1 MVGLTVCVKVLWGLG
16 FRVRVYV
23 LVLVSGLR
31 GLGFWVLGLTICVR
45 VLGGWGLGLGLMG
58 MGLRIRL
65 GVGFVG
71 QCLGG
76 LGFRI
81 RVNCLGLW
89 VGAQGYYFVLA
100 HVWRC

>member
-1 MVGLTVCVKVLWGLG
+1 MCQGFRGLG
-16 FRVRVYV
+16 FRVRVYL
-23 LVLVSGLR
+23 LVLVSGIKR
-31 GLGFWVLGLTICVR
+31 AR
-45 VLGGWGLGLGLMG
+45 VLGVRVNDLCQGFRGWGLGLGLMG

>member
-1 MVGLTVCVKVLWGLG
+1 
-16 FRVRVYV
+16 
-23 LVLVSGLR
+23 
-31 GLGFWVLGLTICVR
+31 
-45 VLGGWGLGLGLMG
+45 MG

-71 QCLGG
+71 QRLGG

-89 VGAQGYYFVLA
+89 GWGSGLLFRDGACVAVLA
-100 HVWRC
+100 GGTDWHCSGGRQ

>member
-1 MVGLTVCVKVLWGLG
+1 
-16 FRVRVYV
+16 
-23 LVLVSGLR
+23 
-31 GLGFWVLGLTICVR
+31 
-45 VLGGWGLGLGLMG
+45 MG

-81 RVNCLGLW
+81 RVHCLGLW
-89 VGAQGYYFVLA
+89 GWAQGYYCRGLNA
-100 HVWRC
+100 AAADPDVWSLSW